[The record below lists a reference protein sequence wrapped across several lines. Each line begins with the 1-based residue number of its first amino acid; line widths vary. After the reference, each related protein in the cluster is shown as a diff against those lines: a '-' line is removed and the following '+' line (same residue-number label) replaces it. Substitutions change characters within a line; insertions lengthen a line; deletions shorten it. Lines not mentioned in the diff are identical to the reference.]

1 MQIEINVIINIILL
15 LLNIVFF
22 LLGYFFGR
30 LNNQNGVYHTQGK
43 SQSFFDKQKTQD
55 KEPTKKIDIDS
66 SKIVIDIKTENLE
79 KKYESLG
86 DTKQSQDKISSA
98 INKLKNIRDTK

>member
-55 KEPTKKIDIDS
+55 KKIDIDS